1 MDLNSWR
8 PEDSARRFSLMVAGS
23 VGTFA
28 FIALWLA
35 AGWHPLLALLGGV
48 LAGLLAHLIA
58 YRVLLL
64 IFRR

>member
-8 PEDSARRFSLMVAGS
+8 PEDTARRFSLMVAS
-23 VGTFA
+23 SLGTFA

-35 AGWHPLLALLGGV
+35 AGWHALLALLGGM
-48 LAGLLAHLIA
+48 LAGLLVHLIA

-64 IFRR
+64 VFRR